1 MNHRTALL
9 YEIAQPYVDGANI
22 CMTFDARAY
31 TSPTRFTYETICAD
45 TRIYLLGKTYSSA
58 MADRRLI
65 TADPRIRL
73 SILLAAVM
81 IGQHN
86 VLPRERDGERGR
98 ARERQRERGAGRE
111 RESERGRYTERGR
124 ETERERGGGD
134 KDRKRE
140 REREREI
147 ERKRARS
154 GRCRITTYM
163 WRVAHDLIS
172 IGHTLLTN
180 SVFVCVCQCLS
191 LPCRSL

>member
-111 RESERGRYTERGR
+111 RVREADTQKEGERQK
-124 ETERERGGGD
+124 EREGGGD
-134 KDRKRE
+134 KDRE
-140 REREREI
+140 RERERNRE
-147 ERKRARS
+147 EES
-154 GRCRITTYM
+154 
-163 WRVAHDLIS
+163 
-172 IGHTLLTN
+172 
-180 SVFVCVCQCLS
+180 
-191 LPCRSL
+191 